1 MFSMTAEPTIPPAR
15 LQRAQGIGRI
25 VVAGRDGR
33 TMLRTLYQEGCSKI
47 RLPNTH
53 SPAIEAVLIN
63 TAGGLTGGD
72 DLRWRAE
79 AAAGARLI
87 LTTQA
92 CERIY
97 RTTGP
102 AARIETH
109 LSAGPGAHIDWLP
122 QETILFE
129 DSYLDRK
136 IEIELENGATFT
148 GIEAVLLGR
157 DAMGEDARQAR
168 FADNWRIRRNG
179 RLVHAEATRL
189 TGDHRFE
196 RDAISLLAGA
206 RAFASLVHIGPGAER
221 HMAAIRPRLGD
232 DPRIAASAEGER
244 LVIRA
249 MAQSGL
255 ALRRLIVPILADLS
269 GAGSLPRLWHS

>member
-1 MFSMTAEPTIPPAR
+1 MPSMTAERTNPPR
-15 LQRAQGIGRI
+15 LQRAQGLGRI
-25 VVAGRDGR
+25 AVEDRQDR
-33 TMLRTLYQEGCSKI
+33 TVLRTLYQEGCSKI

-63 TAGGLTGGD
+63 TAGGLTGD
-72 DLRWRAE
+72 DELFWRAE
-79 AAAGARLI
+79 AAAGAKLV
-87 LTTQA
+87 LTTPA
-92 CERIY
+92 CERVY

-102 AARIETH
+102 AARVETH

-129 DSYLDRK
+129 SSHLDRSLK
-136 IEIELENGATFT
+136 IDLADRATFT

-157 DAMGEDARQAR
+157 DAMGEDARHAR

-179 RLVHAEATRL
+179 RLIHAEATRL
-189 TGDHRFE
+189 TGEPRFE
-196 RDAISLLAGA
+196 RDSVSLLAGA

-221 HMAAIRPRLGD
+221 YLAAIRPRLAD